1 MEKKIQDIIN
11 QAEDIVVIQADNPDA
26 DSLAS
31 ALALEQILG
40 DMGKKVQLYCGVNIP
55 TYLRYLEGWDRVQ
68 DLLPVKFDASIIV
81 DTAALSLLE
90 KLQDSNS
97 LGWLKSKP
105 CVVIDHHIEAKPTI
119 DFADVTYLEKAVSA
133 GELIYELSGK
143 LKWKRNQSANNFIA
157 VSILSDSLGLTSE
170 GTSARSIE
178 IISELVGQGV
188 SIPSLEAARRATQKK
203 SPGLL
208 SYKAQLLDRVEYSSD
223 GRVAH
228 ISIPWEEIEKYSPE
242 YNPSML
248 VIDEMRQVTGVEIAV
263 GFKTYPDG
271 RITAKLRANYGSAV
285 AADTAKHFGG
295 GGHPYAAGF
304 RVTDGRPFNEIKAE
318 CIKTALELLD
328 TLKKD
333 TDDETLQHTY
343 TVG

>member
-1 MEKKIQDIIN
+1 MEKRIQDIID
-11 QAEDIVVIQADNPDA
+11 QTQEIVIVQADNPDA

-40 DMGKKVQLYCGVNIP
+40 DMGKKVHMYCGVSIP

-81 DTAALSLLE
+81 DTTAVSLLE
-90 KLQDSNS
+90 KLQEGNS
-97 LGWLKSKP
+97 LGWIKGKP
-105 CVVIDHHIEAKPTI
+105 CVVIDHHVTVEPTI
-119 DFADVTYLEKAVSA
+119 DFAEVTYLEKAVST
-133 GELIYELSGK
+133 GELIYELSNE
-143 LKWKRNQSANNFIA
+143 LSWSRNQSANNFIT

-170 GTSARSIE
+170 GTSARSIA
-178 IISELVGQGV
+178 IVSELVEQGV
-188 SIPSLEAARRATQKK
+188 SIPTLEAARRSLQKK
-203 SPGLL
+203 SPDLL
-208 SYKAQLLDRVEYSSD
+208 KYKAQLLQRVEYSSD
-223 GRVAH
+223 NRVAH

-248 VIDEMRQVTGVEIAV
+248 VIDEMRHVTGVELAIA
-263 GFKTYPDG
+263 FKSYPDG
-271 RITAKLRANYGSAV
+271 RITAKLRANYGSPV

-304 RVTDGRPFNEIKAE
+304 RITDGRPFNELKAE
-318 CIKTALELLD
+318 CIQTALELLD

-333 TDDETLQHTY
+333 TDNETIQHTY
-343 TVG
+343 TVS